1 MQKTLTESLED
12 YLEAIAELSAVED
25 HAHTRDI
32 AARLQVKMPSVT
44 GALRQLAKMGYIVY
58 KTHYPV
64 TLTPKGKLV
73 AENIA
78 SRHQVLKRFFVDIL
92 GMLPENASEAA
103 CHLEHLVDETAVN
116 QFKLFS
122 EAITTRTD
130 ARKHRIFLSD
140 AMELGAD
147 CRTLNTLK
155 TGESALVRR
164 IGRNISLDAP
174 LEHYEGSELRLE
186 LPSPMQTPDK
196 LVELAELRSKTAKA
210 MQALPESYRNAVLL
224 RNVRHLDYDQI
235 AAILGCPV
243 GTVKSRINRGR
254 EMLRQMLE
262 L

>member
-12 YLEAIAELSAVED
+12 YLEAIAELSAVEN

-44 GALRQLAKMGYIVY
+44 GALRQLAQKGYIVY

-78 SRHQVLKRFFVDIL
+78 SRHQVLKSFFVDIL
-92 GMLPENASEAA
+92 GMLPESASEAA

-122 EAITTRTD
+122 EAITTRAD
-130 ARKHRIFLSD
+130 ARKLRIFLSD

-164 IGRNISLDAP
+164 IGRNITSPEKLKIKCGDTVTLHNTPLDKSHFH
-174 LEHYEGSELRLE
+174 LSVNGNEFEIDTE
-186 LPSPMQTPDK
+186 T
-196 LVELAELRSKTAKA
+196 AENIFIS
-210 MQALPESYRNAVLL
+210 
-224 RNVRHLDYDQI
+224 
-235 AAILGCPV
+235 
-243 GTVKSRINRGR
+243 
-254 EMLRQMLE
+254 
-262 L
+262 

>member
-1 MQKTLTESLED
+1 MQKILTESLED
-12 YLEAIAELSAVED
+12 YLEAIAELSAVEN

-44 GALRQLAKMGYIVY
+44 GALRQLAKKGYIVY

-64 TLTPKGKLV
+64 TLTEKGKLV

-92 GMLPENASEAA
+92 GMLPESASEAA

-122 EAITTRTD
+122 EAITTRAD
-130 ARKHRIFLSD
+130 AGKLRIFLSD

-164 IGRNISLDAP
+164 IGRNITSPEKLNFKCGDTVTLHNTPLDKSHFH
-174 LEHYEGSELRLE
+174 LSVNGNEFEIDTE
-186 LPSPMQTPDK
+186 T
-196 LVELAELRSKTAKA
+196 AE
-210 MQALPESYRNAVLL
+210 N
-224 RNVRHLDYDQI
+224 I
-235 AAILGCPV
+235 FIL
-243 GTVKSRINRGR
+243 
-254 EMLRQMLE
+254 
-262 L
+262 